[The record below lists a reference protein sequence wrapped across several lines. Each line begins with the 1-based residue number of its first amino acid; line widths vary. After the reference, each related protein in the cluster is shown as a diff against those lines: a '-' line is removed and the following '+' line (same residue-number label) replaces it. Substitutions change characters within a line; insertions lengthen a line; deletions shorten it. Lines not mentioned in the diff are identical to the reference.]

1 MVEEKE
7 ASEDAQQYEVM
18 FMHMMIGL
26 QGACW
31 IHLGKIQDPMTG
43 KIERNLMLA
52 QNDIDILMMIKQKT
66 KNNLSDVEKSTLNG
80 VIQQLQV
87 NFLSEMEKQKKEG
100 SEKMAEPGK
109 KEGTEPTSKK
119 EDPTCDEQ
127 GQGED
132 KDKCDSC
139 KNKKQDAP
147 QSEKQ
152 TKRSSRPKKSKTEG
166 A

>member
-1 MVEEKE
+1 MEEDKE

-66 KNNLSDVEKSTLNG
+66 RNNLSDVEKSTLNG

-87 NFLSEMEKQKKEG
+87 NFLSEMEKQKKEE
-100 SEKMAEPGK
+100 SEKKPEPGK
-109 KEGTEPTSKK
+109 KEGTEPTPKK
-119 EDPTCDEQ
+119 EEPTCDKQAQGDDKEQCNSCKDKEQ
-127 GQGED
+127 GASQCE
-132 KDKCDSC
+132 
-139 KNKKQDAP
+139 QR
-147 QSEKQ
+147 
-152 TKRSSRPKKSKTEG
+152 TKRSSRQKKSKTDG